1 MSNNAPEFYLIILWE
16 KCNINPEIVKEKV
29 KEFNMTVELTEGE
42 LEKKSQLQFI
52 EQLYYKS
59 ITDFNEK
66 IKRVGCNKFQIG
78 IIKDENPNYSITPTT
93 RGFQLINKN
102 VFQLKK
108 ELRELSSVSDGV
120 HISDTRE
127 ESEHNIFLA
136 FSIIYERI
144 NLKNLKFKPN
154 KISTLEDAFSFLN
167 ISTKYVVQRN
177 FDEVFDRD
185 KANHGHGN
193 IDILVEDTESV
204 ARLIGAIHATEDPL
218 RKLYKLQFYENE
230 ILIYIRDVRDNY
242 YDSIWSK
249 EILHSRTFNDV
260 YNFYIPNHSNH
271 IYMLMYHSL
280 IHKFDL
286 NSDSSKEYLD
296 QLIDLTKSIKG
307 GEIHNWNEAI
317 ISLRR
322 FMLKNQYFISTPID
336 KTVKVN
342 PFTAITIG
350 AIENKY
356 LTRTELLPEHHARNF
371 VKDIFSNPIK
381 LHEKE
386 GSIHRSIVLTGA
398 KEPFN
403 SIVVKMTQSKD
414 LTFSPYIYSEHK
426 YIQLLGTEFAPR
438 LIANFIT
445 EGWYTIIMERIKG
458 VALNE
463 LIKQKKLST
472 EILNILERKFE
483 DLLVVLKSKN
493 IAHRDLR
500 ASNIFIT
507 DNLGIKIIDFGLSAS
522 TFDLEAP
529 LPKNIQG
536 SGNDADDIDKIIKEI
551 SSTLN

>member
-1 MSNNAPEFYLIILWE
+1 MSNNTPEFYLIILWE

-29 KEFNMTVELTEGE
+29 KEFNMTVELTKGE

-66 IKRVGCNKFQIG
+66 IKRVGCNKFLIG
-78 IIKDENPNYSITPTT
+78 IIKDENPIYSLTPTT

-108 ELRELSSVSDGV
+108 ELREQSSISDGV
-120 HISDTRE
+120 HISDTRN

-136 FSIIYERI
+136 FSITYEQI
-144 NLKNLKFKPN
+144 DLKNLQFKP
-154 KISTLEDAFSFLN
+154 KMISTLEDVFSFLN

-177 FDEVFDRD
+177 FEEAFNRD
-185 KANHGHGN
+185 NANHGD
-193 IDILVEDTESV
+193 IDLLVEDTESV
-204 ARLIGAIHATEDPL
+204 ARLIAAIPATEDPV
-218 RKLYKLQFYENE
+218 RKLYKLQFKDSEVLIDLRDIRENYYDTMWCNE
-230 ILIYIRDVRDNY
+230 ILNTRVFND
-242 YDSIWSK
+242 
-249 EILHSRTFNDV
+249 TFN
-260 YNFYIPNHSNH
+260 FFTPNLSNH
-271 IYMLMYHSL
+271 IYMTTYHAL
-280 IHKFDL
+280 IHKFQPSEDYL
-286 NSDSSKEYLD
+286 N

-317 ISLRR
+317 ITLRR

-356 LTRTELLPEHHARNF
+356 LTRTDLLPEHHARNF

-381 LHEKE
+381 LHEKD

-403 SIVVKMTQSKD
+403 SIVVKMIQSKD

-458 VALNE
+458 DPLNE
-463 LIKQKKLST
+463 LIKQKKISSD
-472 EILNILERKFE
+472 ILNILERKFA

-500 ASNIFIT
+500 PSNIFIT
-507 DNLGIKIIDFGLSAS
+507 DNLGIKIIDFGLSTS

-551 SSTLN
+551 SSTIN

>member
-1 MSNNAPEFYLIILWE
+1 MSNNTPEFYLIILWE

-29 KEFNMTVELTEGE
+29 KEFNMTVELTKGE

-66 IKRVGCNKFQIG
+66 IKRVGCNKFLIG
-78 IIKDENPNYSITPTT
+78 IIKDENPIYSLTPTT

-108 ELRELSSVSDGV
+108 ELREQSSISDGV
-120 HISDTRE
+120 HISDTRN

-136 FSIIYERI
+136 FSITYEQI
-144 NLKNLKFKPN
+144 DLKNLQFKP
-154 KISTLEDAFSFLN
+154 KMISTLEDVFSFLN

-177 FDEVFDRD
+177 FEEAFNRD
-185 KANHGHGN
+185 NANHGD
-193 IDILVEDTESV
+193 IDLLVEDTESV
-204 ARLIGAIHATEDPL
+204 ARLIAAIPATEDPV
-218 RKLYKLQFYENE
+218 RKLYKLQFKDSEVLIDLRDIRENYYDTMWCNE
-230 ILIYIRDVRDNY
+230 ILNTRVFND
-242 YDSIWSK
+242 
-249 EILHSRTFNDV
+249 TFN
-260 YNFYIPNHSNH
+260 FFTPNLSNH
-271 IYMLMYHSL
+271 IYMTTYHAL
-280 IHKFDL
+280 IHKFQPSEDYL
-286 NSDSSKEYLD
+286 N

-317 ISLRR
+317 ITLRR

-356 LTRTELLPEHHARNF
+356 LTRTDLLPEHHARNF
-371 VKDIFSNPIK
+371 VKEIFSNPIK
-381 LHEKE
+381 LHEKD

-403 SIVVKMTQSKD
+403 SIVVKMIQSKD

-458 VALNE
+458 DPLNE
-463 LIKQKKLST
+463 LIKQKKISSD
-472 EILNILERKFE
+472 ILNILERKFA

-500 ASNIFIT
+500 PSNIFIT
-507 DNLGIKIIDFGLSAS
+507 DNLGIKIIDFGLSTS

-551 SSTLN
+551 NSTLN

>member
-1 MSNNAPEFYLIILWE
+1 MSNNTPEFYLIILWE

-29 KEFNMTVELTEGE
+29 KEFNMTVELTKGE

-66 IKRVGCNKFQIG
+66 IKRVGCNKFYIG
-78 IIKDENPNYSITPTT
+78 IIKDENPNYSLTPTT

-108 ELRELSSVSDGV
+108 GLREQSSISDGV
-120 HISDTRE
+120 HISDTRN

-136 FSIIYERI
+136 FSITYEQI
-144 NLKNLKFKPN
+144 DLKNLQFKP
-154 KISTLEDAFSFLN
+154 KMISTLEDVFSFLN

-177 FDEVFDRD
+177 FEEVFNRD
-185 KANHGHGN
+185 NADHGD
-193 IDILVEDTESV
+193 IDLLVEDTESV
-204 ARLIGAIHATEDPL
+204 ARLIAAIPATEDPV
-218 RKLYKLQFYENE
+218 RKLYKLQFKDSEVLIDLRDIRENYYDTVWCNE
-230 ILIYIRDVRDNY
+230 ILNTRVFNG
-242 YDSIWSK
+242 
-249 EILHSRTFNDV
+249 TFN
-260 YNFYIPNHSNH
+260 FFTPNLPNH
-271 IYMLMYHSL
+271 IYMTTYHAL
-280 IHKFDL
+280 IHKFQPSEDYL
-286 NSDSSKEYLD
+286 N
-296 QLIDLTKSIKG
+296 QLIDLTKNIKG
-307 GEIHNWNEAI
+307 GEIDNWNEAF
-317 ISLRR
+317 ISLKR
-322 FMLKNQYFISTPID
+322 FLLKNQYSISIPID

-342 PFTAITIG
+342 PFNAIALGTI
-350 AIENKY
+350 EKKY
-356 LTRTELLPEHHARNF
+356 LTRTDLLPEHHARNF

-403 SIVVKMTQSKD
+403 SIVVKMIQAKD

-458 VALNE
+458 DPLNE
-463 LIKQKKLST
+463 LIKQKKISSD
-472 EILNILERKFE
+472 ILNILERKFA

-507 DNLGIKIIDFGLSAS
+507 DNLGIKIIDFGLSTS

-551 SSTLN
+551 SSTIN

>member
-204 ARLIGAIHATEDPL
+204 ARLIGAIPATEDPL